1 MPIRLLKSIN
11 YEMLCH
17 YDNLAHNFNFV
28 IIIIILAYQNI
39 VFLFM
44 WGKWARNG
52 LASSYTKLGLA
63 YVCL

>member
-1 MPIRLLKSIN
+1 
-11 YEMLCH
+11 MLCH

-28 IIIIILAYQNI
+28 IIIIILAYQNN

-52 LASSYTKLGLA
+52 LAPTQN
-63 YVCL
+63 